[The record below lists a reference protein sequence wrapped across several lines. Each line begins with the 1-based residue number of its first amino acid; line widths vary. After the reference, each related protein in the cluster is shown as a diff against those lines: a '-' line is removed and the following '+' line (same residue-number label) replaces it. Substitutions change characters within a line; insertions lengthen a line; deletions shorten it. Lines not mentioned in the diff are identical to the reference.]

1 MATESKESKNPDA
14 GQDPVEAFTDDL
26 IREFFTEAGQ
36 SAKSAGLGSGAMAA
50 LLEAAM
56 GSPSRRAWG
65 TSILERVLLA
75 QAIASELADVLAP
88 ALAADGAVAP
98 EGTPPSP
105 ETSTAVPEQGGG
117 QGAPEASAPP
127 DLSKTEVG
135 KPGMGCCTMLPNGAV
150 MCRC

>member
-88 ALAADGAVAP
+88 ALAEALAP
-98 EGTPPSP
+98 EIMKALDHQRSDGSTRQEPIGATRARRS
-105 ETSTAVPEQGGG
+105 ET
-117 QGAPEASAPP
+117 
-127 DLSKTEVG
+127 K
-135 KPGMGCCTMLPNGAV
+135 
-150 MCRC
+150 

>member
-1 MATESKESKNPDA
+1 MRALAT
-14 GQDPVEAFTDDL
+14 V
-26 IREFFTEAGQ
+26 I
-36 SAKSAGLGSGAMAA
+36 
-50 LLEAAM
+50 
-56 GSPSRRAWG
+56 
-65 TSILERVLLA
+65 
-75 QAIASELADVLAP
+75 AIVLAAGAGP
-88 ALAADGAVAP
+88 IQMHGAAPTTIILAADGAVAP